1 WLHYLAIDDGTG
13 DRTTAWGIPTGQ
25 VNQCTD
31 GDTVTIKAR
40 RWSRRVIELHVVERG
55 SGRRVQVADPDEQN
69 TEALVAVAM
78 GLTPPPS
85 TPPPAAGFLAS
96 GLPAS
101 PASLVTPDEVSRALG
116 VPVTATGGAAGPI
129 PVGAV
134 QFHTPDGQL
143 ALVLMVLRGL
153 AGKAAL
159 RAR

>member
-1 WLHYLAIDDGTG
+1 IDDGTG
-13 DRTTAWGIPTGQ
+13 DRTTAWGVPTGQ
-25 VNQCTD
+25 VNQCMD

-55 SGRRVQVADPDEQN
+55 SGRRVQMADPDEQN

-78 GLTPPPS
+78 GLA
-85 TPPPAAGFLAS
+85 PPAPTAARSAGF
-96 GLPAS
+96 PAS
-101 PASLVTPDEVSRALG
+101 PASLVTPDEVGRALG

-159 RAR
+159 RARRTRQPLPGVG